1 MQLLQILLPL
11 RDDKGRSFPKRHY
24 ENVANTL
31 TERFGG
37 MTAYTRTP
45 AEGRWKDSGD
55 TVSEDDIVV
64 FEVMVDL
71 FETTWWTTYR
81 KTLEKR
87 FGQKNIVIRAQDIR
101 IL

>member
-1 MQLLQILLPL
+1 MQLLQILLAL
-11 RDDKGRSFPKRHY
+11 RDDKGRSLPKRHY

-55 TVSEDDIVV
+55 TVSEGDIVV
-64 FEVMVDL
+64 LEVMVDML
-71 FETTWWTTYR
+71 SSGPSNW
-81 KTLEKR
+81 
-87 FGQKNIVIRAQDIR
+87 
-101 IL
+101 